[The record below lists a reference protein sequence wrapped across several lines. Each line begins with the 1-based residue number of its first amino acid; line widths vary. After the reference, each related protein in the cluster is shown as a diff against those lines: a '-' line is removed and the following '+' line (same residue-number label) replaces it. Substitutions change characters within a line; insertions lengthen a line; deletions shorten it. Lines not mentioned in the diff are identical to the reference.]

1 MEIAV
6 NATDR
11 RIKIDGN
18 KIDELRTS
26 NMKKLLVVTE
36 IRGRVRL
43 T

>member
-11 RIKIDGN
+11 RIKVDSN

-36 IRGRVRL
+36 TRPGASL

>member
-6 NATDR
+6 NAIDR
-11 RIKIDGN
+11 RIKIDSN

-36 IRGRVRL
+36 TRGRVRL